1 MGFASE
7 MHVKILDSWD
17 DFNEWCGGGSRGL
30 LAVAALALLIL
41 ALLAVVFVPGLMP
54 TDDDE
59 GVVAKETPTKPAAE
73 TEPTAAPTVAP
84 PETVVLPDIPTPT
97 TEPIPVEPP
106 VTPARLPEIH
116 TVVINPYV
124 TQKFE
129 FDPVNCTIAQN
140 DSVVWLNE
148 DTSTQG
154 TYILTSDEDL
164 WQPVNIPF
172 SSEFTYTFNATGT
185 YHYGCEYFPDMK
197 GTIIV
202 R

>member
-30 LAVAALALLIL
+30 LVVAALALLIL
-41 ALLAVVFVPGLMP
+41 ALLAVVFVPGLLP
-54 TDDDE
+54 TDDGE
-59 GVVAKETPTKPAAE
+59 GVVAEETPTKQVTE
-73 TEPTAAPTVAP
+73 TEPPAAPTVAP
-84 PETVVLPDIPTPT
+84 PAIPTPT
-97 TEPIPVEPP
+97 TEPTPSETPA
-106 VTPARLPEIH
+106 TPARLPEIH

-129 FDPVNCTIAQN
+129 FDPINCTIARN
-140 DSVVWLNE
+140 DSVVWINE
-148 DTSTQG
+148 DTSKQG
-154 TYILTSDEDL
+154 TYILTSDDVL

-172 SSEFTYTFNATGT
+172 GSEFTYTFNSSGT
-185 YHYGCEYFPDMK
+185 YHYGCEYFQHMK

-202 R
+202 K

>member
-7 MHVKILDSWD
+7 MYVKFLDSWD
-17 DFNEWCGGGSRGL
+17 EFNEWCGGGSRGL

-41 ALLAVVFVPGLMP
+41 ALLAVVFVPGLLP
-54 TDDDE
+54 TDDGE
-59 GVVAKETPTKPAAE
+59 GVVAEETPTVQVPE

-84 PETVVLPDIPTPT
+84 TDIPPATPTPT
-97 TEPIPVEPP
+97 TEPAPPV
-106 VTPARLPEIH
+106 VTPATPERLPELH

-129 FDPVNCTIAQN
+129 FDPINCTIARN
-140 DSVVWLNE
+140 DSVVWINE

-154 TYILTSDEDL
+154 TYILTSDDVL
-164 WQPVNIPF
+164 WQPANIPF
-172 SSEFTYTFNATGT
+172 GSEFTYTFNSTGT
-185 YHYGCEYFPDMK
+185 YHYGCEYFPHMK

-202 R
+202 K

>member
-7 MHVKILDSWD
+7 MYVKFLDSWD
-17 DFNEWCGGGSRGL
+17 EFNEWCGGGSRGL
-30 LAVAALALLIL
+30 LAVAALALLVL
-41 ALLAVVFVPGLMP
+41 ALLAVVFVPGLIP
-54 TDDDE
+54 TDDTDA
-59 GVVAKETPTKPAAE
+59 VVAEETPTKPVAE

-84 PETVVLPDIPTPT
+84 PPIPTPT
-97 TEPIPVEPP
+97 TEPTPLGTP
-106 VTPARLPEIH
+106 VTPAHLPEMY

-124 TQKFE
+124 TQNFE
-129 FDPVNCTIAQN
+129 FDPINCTIARN

-154 TYILTSDEDL
+154 TYILTSDDGL

-172 SSEFTYTFNATGT
+172 GSEFTYTFNSSGT
-185 YHYGCEYFPDMK
+185 YHYGCDYFPHMK

-202 R
+202 K

>member
-30 LAVAALALLIL
+30 LVVALLALLIL
-41 ALLAVVFVPGLMP
+41 ALLAVVFVPGLLP
-54 TDDDE
+54 TDDGE
-59 GVVAKETPTKPAAE
+59 GVVAEETPTKPVAE

-84 PETVVLPDIPTPT
+84 TDIPPATPTPT
-97 TEPIPVEPP
+97 TEPTPLGTP
-106 VTPARLPEIH
+106 VTPARLPEIY

-129 FDPVNCTIAQN
+129 FDPINYTIARN
-140 DSVVWLNE
+140 DSVVWVNE
-148 DTSTQG
+148 DASKQG
-154 TYILTSDEDL
+154 TYILTSDDVL
-164 WQPVNIPF
+164 WQPANIPF
-172 SSEFTYTFNATGT
+172 GSEFTYTFNSTGT
-185 YHYGCEYFPDMK
+185 YHYGCKYFPHMK

-202 R
+202 K

>member
-7 MHVKILDSWD
+7 MYVKFLDSWD
-17 DFNEWCGGGSRGL
+17 EFNEWCGGGSRGL

-41 ALLAVVFVPGLMP
+41 ALLAVVFVPGLLP
-54 TDDDE
+54 TDDTDA
-59 GVVAKETPTKPAAE
+59 GVAEETPTRPVAE

-84 PETVVLPDIPTPT
+84 TDIPTPT
-97 TEPIPVEPP
+97 TEPTP
-106 VTPARLPEIH
+106 VTPAHLPEIH

-129 FDPVNCTIAQN
+129 FDPINCTIARN

-148 DTSTQG
+148 DASTQG
-154 TYILTSDEDL
+154 RYTLTSDDGL
-164 WQPVNIPF
+164 WQPVDIPF
-172 SSEFTYTFNATGT
+172 GSEFTYTFNSSGT
-185 YHYGCEYFPDMK
+185 YHYGCEYFPHIK

-202 R
+202 K

>member
-17 DFNEWCGGGSRGL
+17 EFNEWCGGGFRGL
-30 LAVAALALLIL
+30 LVVALLALLIL
-41 ALLAVVFVPGLMP
+41 ALLAVVFVPGLLP
-54 TDDDE
+54 TDDTD
-59 GVVAKETPTKPAAE
+59 GVVAVETPTVQVAD
-73 TEPTAAPTVAP
+73 TEPTAAPTVIPSA
-84 PETVVLPDIPTPT
+84 IPTPT
-97 TEPIPVEPP
+97 PEPTPLEAP

-129 FDPVNCTIAQN
+129 FDPVNCTIARN
-140 DSVVWLNE
+140 DSIVWINE
-148 DTSTQG
+148 DTSKQG
-154 TYILTSDEDL
+154 TYILTSDDGL
-164 WQPVNIPF
+164 WQHVNIPF
-172 SSEFTYTFNATGT
+172 GSEFTYTFNSTGT

-202 R
+202 K

>member
-30 LAVAALALLIL
+30 LVVAALALLIL
-41 ALLAVVFVPGLMP
+41 ALLAVVFVPGLLP
-54 TDDDE
+54 TDDTD
-59 GVVAKETPTKPAAE
+59 GVVAEETPTRQVTE
-73 TEPTAAPTVAP
+73 TEPPAAPTVAP
-84 PETVVLPDIPTPT
+84 PAIPTPT
-97 TEPIPVEPP
+97 TEPTPSETP

-129 FDPVNCTIAQN
+129 FDPINCTIARN
-140 DSVVWLNE
+140 DSVVWINE
-148 DTSTQG
+148 DTSKHG
-154 TYILTSDEDL
+154 TYILTSDDVL

-172 SSEFTYTFNATGT
+172 GSEFTYTFNSSGT
-185 YHYGCEYFPDMK
+185 YHYGCEYFHHMK

-202 R
+202 K

>member
-7 MHVKILDSWD
+7 MYVKFLDSWD
-17 DFNEWCGGGSRGL
+17 EFNEWCGGGSRGL

-41 ALLAVVFVPGLMP
+41 ALLAVVFVPGLLP
-54 TDDDE
+54 TGNGE
-59 GVVAKETPTKPAAE
+59 GVVAEETPTVHVPEA
-73 TEPTAAPTVAP
+73 EPTAAPTVAP
-84 PETVVLPDIPTPT
+84 TDISPATPTPT
-97 TEPIPVEPP
+97 TEPTPPV
-106 VTPARLPEIH
+106 VTPATPERLPELH

-129 FDPVNCTIAQN
+129 FDPVNRTIARN

-154 TYILTSDEDL
+154 MYTLTSDDVL

-172 SSEFTYTFNATGT
+172 GSEFTYTFNSTGT
-185 YHYGCEYFPDMK
+185 YHYGCEYFPHMR

-202 R
+202 K